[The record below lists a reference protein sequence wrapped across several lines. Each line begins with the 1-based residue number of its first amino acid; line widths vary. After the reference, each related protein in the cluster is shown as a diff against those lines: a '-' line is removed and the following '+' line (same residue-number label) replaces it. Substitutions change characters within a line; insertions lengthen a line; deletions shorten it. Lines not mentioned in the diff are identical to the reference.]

1 MFDYVLA
8 NLLANNEHA
17 VGALFLDDSG
27 ETVGM
32 ACADFTP
39 YQMRVVGAYLGIYL
53 RQLDR
58 FFDNTALGVP
68 ELIHIEKDGLHIHAL
83 SLPDGYYLALI
94 QRRPA
99 QVARARA
106 ALHDAGQQL
115 RHELF
120 DT

>member
-8 NLLANNEHA
+8 NLLANNQHA

-32 ACADFTP
+32 ACAEFTP
-39 YQMRVVGAYLGIYL
+39 YQMRVMGAYLGIYL

-58 FFDNTALGVP
+58 FFHRTDLGAP
-68 ELIHIEKDGLHIHAL
+68 ELIHIEKHGLHVHAL
-83 SLPDGYYLALI
+83 ALPDGYFLALV

-99 QVARARA
+99 LVAHARAT
-106 ALHDAGQQL
+106 LTDAGQQL

>member
-8 NLLANNEHA
+8 NLLANNEQA

-39 YQMRVVGAYLGIYL
+39 YQMRIVGAYLGIYL

-58 FFDNTALGVP
+58 FFGGTALGQP
-68 ELIHIEKDGLHIHAL
+68 QLIHIEKRGLHIHAL
-83 SLPDGYYLALI
+83 PLPDGYYVALI

-99 QVARARA
+99 LVARARA
-106 ALHDAGQQL
+106 ALEDAGQQL
-115 RHELF
+115 RSELF